1 MSLVIVILVL
11 LLTLAFFYLKCS
23 MMQSL
28 MTLWS
33 AVLTTIVVFSYYEW
47 VANLFISRGYAP
59 NFALCGSFTLLFVV
73 IFASLRSLSELLIS
87 TPVDLGNVVKLPVAL
102 VCGLLAG
109 IIFSGNLLVALGLL
123 PLHGKIFYS
132 RFAPDATV
140 VLSSPQT
147 PALSTDGF
155 VAGLY
160 RQISSG
166 SMRSAKS
173 FGVLHA
179 DYLSQIHL
187 NKLKTKD
194 SVLSVSSREALILP
208 KGKTKK
214 PVRWKTVDDK
224 EMAIVR
230 VGVQTKKIEDGGAG
244 DASFK
249 LAFLPAQVRLIVKEA
264 NDAGRPMTGTAEPKY
279 PVGLWGGEKVTKWK
293 LNQIIAPD
301 STEIVNRVY
310 WMDVAFE
317 CSKSEETPVLLEFKQ
332 NAVVG
337 LPEAVDSTPEIER
350 ALDNEGEKEESL

>member
-1 MSLVIVILVL
+1 MALVIVILVL

-33 AVLTTIVVFSYYEW
+33 AVLTTIVTFSYYEW
-47 VANLFISRGYAP
+47 VAELFISRGYGM
-59 NFALCGSFTLLFVV
+59 NFALCGCFTLLFVV
-73 IFASLRSLSELLIS
+73 VFASLRSLSEFLIIA
-87 TPVDLGNVVKLPVAL
+87 PVDLGNVVKLPVAL

-109 IIFSGNLLVALGLL
+109 IIFSGNLLVAMGLL
-123 PLHGKIFYS
+123 PMHGKIFYS
-132 RFAPDATV
+132 RFAPDAPV
-140 VLSSPQT
+140 ALSSPQT

-160 RQISSG
+160 RLISFG

-194 SVLSVSSREALILP
+194 DVLSVCSREALILP
-208 KGKTKK
+208 TGKTKK
-214 PVRWKTVDDK
+214 PVRLTKVDEK
-224 EMAIVR
+224 ELTIVR
-230 VGVQTKKIEDGGAG
+230 VGVKSKKVDDGGASN
-244 DASFK
+244 ASGK
-249 LAFLPAQVRLIVKEA
+249 LEFFPAQLRLIVKEA
-264 NDAGRPMTGTAEPKY
+264 NATGQPMAGTATPKY
-279 PVGLWGGEKVTKWK
+279 PVGLWEGGKVTKWE

-301 STEIVNRVY
+301 PTQIDNRVY
-310 WMDVAFE
+310 WMDVAFQ
-317 CSKSEETPVLLEFKQ
+317 CSESEIPVLLEFKQ

-337 LPEAVDSTPEIER
+337 LPEAVNSTPEIER
-350 ALDNEGEKEESL
+350 ALDDEGEKEDSL